1 MHFSYANP
9 GSGSKTTKFM
19 LVVGL
24 HVAVGVLFVHSLNTR
39 KLSLSSLPEQVLV
52 MIEPEHQPP
61 PPPPEPPQPMQQMA
75 PPEIVVPKTEVAVA
89 PPPEPTVQAT
99 TESESPPQ
107 PFTPAQ
113 SAPEGPPSAQPNAST
128 GTSTSTSAGQM
139 HTAVFADANGCALPN
154 YPPSA
159 ARNGETGT
167 TTLAL
172 LVGIDGRVSSARIEH
187 SSGSRALDRAALNAL
202 SLCKFKPAT
211 SNGAPE
217 AGWAQ
222 IAYVWKLD

>member
-1 MHFSYANP
+1 MAMHFSYANP
-9 GSGSKTTKFM
+9 GNGSKTTKFM
-19 LVVGL
+19 LVAGL

-39 KLSLSSLPEQVLV
+39 KISLSSLPEQVLV
-52 MIEPEHQPP
+52 MIEPDRPEPL

-75 PPEIVVPKTEVAVA
+75 PPDIVVPKTEVAVA

-99 TESESPPQ
+99 TEPEPSPQ
-107 PFTPAQ
+107 PFTPDAPRELAFAPPPAAQ
-113 SAPEGPPSAQPNAST
+113 PSA
-128 GTSTSTSAGQM
+128 GTSAGQM

-154 YPPSA
+154 YPVSA
-159 ARNGETGT
+159 ARNGESGT

-172 LVGIDGRVSSARIEH
+172 LVGIDGRVSSARIQQ
-187 SSGSRALDRAALNAL
+187 SSGSRELDRAALNAL

-222 IAYVWKLD
+222 LAYVWKLD